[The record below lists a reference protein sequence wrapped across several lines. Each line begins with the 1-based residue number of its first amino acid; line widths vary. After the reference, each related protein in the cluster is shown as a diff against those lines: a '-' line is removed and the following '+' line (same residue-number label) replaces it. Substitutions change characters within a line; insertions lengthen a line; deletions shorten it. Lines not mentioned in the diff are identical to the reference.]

1 MADPLSLAAS
11 IAGLISLADLVFKTT
26 YKFVRAAKDAKDEI
40 QSLVDEINNL
50 ASVLRRLEAL
60 TSDLED
66 EGQSFDPTL
75 RNHYLNHCFKTF
87 NKIELR
93 VKKASESFKK
103 SKFDGIV
110 RQLKWPFSSSETKE
124 LLAELSRHK
133 ETISVALLAD
143 SMRKIQLSLSK
154 SDDIDKKITA
164 LGEVARKIEIN
175 TMIAINDR
183 KKRILDHFM
192 KANPQLALQTSIRL
206 RHSMTGLWLTESPTF
221 IRWLETPGSKLWL
234 TGIPGAGKTVLAGS
248 VIQEALSRSYAS
260 RRIGVAFFFCD
271 YKESKTWDTVN
282 ILGALASQLA
292 RQNNES
298 YNVLDAYYESLYPPR
313 GLPQTADVDELR
325 AQISQM
331 CETFDQTIIVVD
343 GLDECDDLTDE
354 VVDSLIQV
362 AAYSERLSMALF
374 SRDHY
379 NIRARLEEEFEPIQ
393 IAAHTEDVEL
403 YVNAE
408 VDKRIRTRQLQL
420 TSAHM
425 KEEIR
430 SALVGKADGMFRW
443 VVCQLDYLCNCAHD
457 QERRE
462 ALGKLPPDLPESYR
476 RLLERVNN
484 CSVGVQN
491 MVQMCLHF
499 MAVAGPKLT
508 IVELRQAVSTPAIGA
523 TLDESNIVPE
533 YEILKRCSS
542 LIRKSTNGKY
552 FEFAH
557 FSVREFLEDE
567 KAISQTTGIE
577 KYWIARSM
585 TKFLLAR
592 QCLRFLQMENFDKMP
607 DEPNKQVAAT
617 RQRDNSYPFY
627 RHAAILWIKL
637 TKDGLG
643 DPEILELAKSLFQPS
658 KRAYFMCWA
667 VEVFKNVMYATG
679 IGTRYEQRNGTEK
692 HAWRIVMVPSF
703 KPLHMAAA
711 LNLPEICNFLI
722 RNGSDVNDKLDSA
735 TPLDLALMSVLA
747 VPGLPEMSGEKDQR
761 HDLMRT
767 PRDEFLPSSRRRN
780 MTVDCLMHA
789 GARSSDHLIPPNT
802 LSVFSIACLFASI
815 FHDLYPV
822 FRCLC
827 AYTIPSV
834 PEVKVLQ
841 EWLMATD
848 TSNHVAEVSTRMLLK
863 FLSST
868 GAYNTDWGAEMGLIV
883 WNWAQECDF
892 SLTRDL
898 NLVGSCALMSD
909 DNLVSQIVSA
919 VCSDNIE
926 LLKYCVE
933 DRRLKNQVR
942 YSGPVNGLLHLAVK
956 HNAFNV
962 FKALVNAGFDPYTYN
977 DKGDLPIHLCER
989 QGSLRPFKVFKDL
1002 GISLVSQ
1009 DRDGYNNLHY
1019 WAQDRPLN
1027 HEFVNG
1033 IFDLDAEEAIKG
1045 LQTRTFRGDTP
1056 LTMVFKSAGESPRSE
1071 HRDLDLNRL
1080 CLQVLGFL
1088 KRYHREKGSDTSLVT
1103 GTSVSC
1109 LRKAFSEFDSMIGS
1123 NPTPLHKPNAWIS
1136 LSQVQLLTK
1145 LYPEALNSRLNGR
1158 LPLETYIRSTLDNR
1172 KDPEHNI
1179 IMSLFPDNLRDSDLS
1194 EKQSLW
1200 HFACYLPDNDRYSKA
1215 RYMNTIDFGT
1225 MMEIMFQRG
1234 AMRVYEEQFKESG
1247 LKPLL
1252 SNHQALLMSVI
1263 RDAILQTKYW
1273 DGMQDSDSISLLFQ
1287 DVINRVNLDMIRL
1300 LVKYGANPH
1309 HRVNGQTPF
1318 EIAFR
1323 ARVAIDLCS
1332 TEEGAEVLHNLL
1344 ECCSIEEI
1352 LKDSSETSNNSPLH
1366 TLATSEDATN
1376 IIWLMEALVQ
1386 RGFDV
1391 NNVGSGFLATTPLV
1405 YHLQQSSFQF
1415 AEELLELGAD
1425 PSRDAVLACIVS
1437 DNLSFLQKI
1446 LNHKTN
1452 PSAIFGWSDPVTF
1465 NIQHLDQTAVV
1476 KNGNAFHL
1484 ASACNSVACL
1494 EFILEHASEMD
1505 KASMSD
1511 EGLTPVHIAAYEGYV
1526 DAMKLLLKKGFSAMT
1541 ESLYGFTPMH
1551 MAVLGGSL
1559 PTVQCLLEHG
1569 ASQTLDA
1576 NGRTPRRI
1584 SLELGFDGIYEF
1596 LGGDTRGDS
1605 KELSSFQE
1613 LAESVEPIE
1622 RLAISFERAMEE
1634 EDYESIKLLI
1644 YQGCPVDV
1652 PLPSRQGLS
1661 ALLVAL
1667 EEENL
1672 VMGEWLLQE
1681 GASALQADFKGE
1693 VLENAIDIAAGRS
1706 SLNPLL
1712 PELFLKYLLEGGD
1725 LKFGFELPLHE
1736 AIDKGNTKGLE
1747 ILLEVAEEYP
1757 NYIRFSHMFKDVL
1770 SCLLLRDFSC
1780 ENSWQT
1786 WIHSAS
1792 TTALHSAA
1800 WNGNKKAISLLLN
1813 RGADIDA
1820 ADSNGWTPL
1829 MYSKDADIA
1838 QHLVLLGASMAAVCR
1853 FGSLASLINW
1863 FGDSLFDE
1871 AHPVSFSRLPR
1882 EFLTVSDPPRFSTN
1896 CEEVSLTPEALDKLL
1911 KLKFDLLGEDEAGRS
1926 MMHYILGE
1934 EDLVDWMLGSDQD
1947 LSGTTPFPWH
1957 LEWCGFSDLAF
1968 LTSSFER
1975 LQKKVPA
1982 DLFRKILNLEPSRGW
1997 SPLCHAAALNRVD
2010 IVANCLEMGADID
2023 FEGSCFGSAVMNA
2036 SACGSLDTVKLLVRN
2051 GASVTYMSK
2060 KGFIS
2065 CFLVAGTEA
2074 VREWLIC
2081 GRFRDQVRVASESD
2095 SGCPQEEV
2103 PWGGYV
2109 EARVLLYGGRARWP
2123 EESTLDYAK
2132 RLSKM
2137 KKRWQ
2142 GQVLRLYVEEASS
2155 SSGTDSDTGSEG
2167 DAGSNLEVGF
2177 KSEYDLRSR
2186 SIHSQLRYA
2195 PYLVSDNGSG
2205 SESEL

>member
-75 RNHYLNHCFKTF
+75 RNHYLNHCYKTF
-87 NKIELR
+87 NRIESR
-93 VKKASESFKK
+93 
-103 SKFDGIV
+103 
-110 RQLKWPFSSSETKE
+110 LKWPFSSSETKE

-154 SDDIDKKITA
+154 SDEIDKKITA
-164 LGEVARKIEIN
+164 LGEVARRIEIN

-192 KANPQLALQTSIRL
+192 KANPQPALQTSIRL

-234 TGIPGAGKTVLAGS
+234 TGIPGAGKTILAGS

-260 RRIGVAFFFCD
+260 RRIGMAFFFCD
-271 YKESKTWDTVN
+271 YKDSKTWNIVN

-292 RQNNES
+292 RQNDES
-298 YNVLDAYYESLYPPR
+298 YNVLDAYYESLYPPG
-313 GLPQTADVDELR
+313 GLPQTPDADELR

-354 VVDSLIQV
+354 VVDNLIQV
-362 AAYSERLSMALF
+362 ADYSERLSMALF

-379 NIRARLEEEFEPIQ
+379 NIRVRLEEEFEPIQ

-420 TSAHM
+420 ASADM

-430 SALVGKADGMFRW
+430 SALVGKADGIW

-462 ALGKLPPDLPESYR
+462 ALSKLPPDLPESYR
-476 RLLERVNN
+476 RLLERVNS

-499 MAVAGPKLT
+499 MAVADPKLT
-508 IVELRQAVSTPAIGA
+508 IVELRQAVSTPAIGG
-523 TLDESNIVPE
+523 TLDEGSIVPE
-533 YEILKRCSS
+533 YEIMKRCSS
-542 LIRKSTNGKY
+542 LIRKSTDGKY

-567 KAISQTTGIE
+567 KAIFQTTGIE
-577 KYWIARSM
+577 KYWIAQPKMNS
-585 TKFLLAR
+585 LLAT
-592 QCLRFLQMENFDKMP
+592 QCLKFLQMENFDKMP
-607 DEPNKQVAAT
+607 DEPNQQVAAT
-617 RQRDNSYPFY
+617 RQRDGSYPFY
-627 RHAAILWIKL
+627 RHAALLWIKL

-643 DPEILELAKSLFQPS
+643 ESNILDLAKSLFQPS

-679 IGTRYEQRNGTEK
+679 IGSRFDTKNETEIQ
-692 HAWRIVMVPSF
+692 AWRIVRTPSF

-711 LNLPEICNFLI
+711 LNLPEICSFLI
-722 RNGSDVNDKLDSA
+722 SSSSDVNDKLDAA
-735 TPLDLALMSVLA
+735 TPLDLAFMSILA
-747 VPGLPEMSGEKDQR
+747 VPGLAEMSGEKNQHR
-761 HDLMRT
+761 DLMIIGRN
-767 PRDEFLPSSRRRN
+767 EFLPSTQRRD
-780 MTVDCLMHA
+780 MTIDCLMHA
-789 GARSSDHLIPPNT
+789 GALCSDHLIPPNT
-802 LSVFSIACLFASI
+802 LSVLSITCLFASI

-827 AYTIPSV
+827 SHTTPSV
-834 PEVKVLQ
+834 TEVKVLQ
-841 EWLMATD
+841 EWLVATD

-868 GAYNTDWGAEMGLIV
+868 GAYSTGWGAELGLIV

-898 NLVGSCALMSD
+898 SLVGSCALMSD

-919 VCSDNIE
+919 VCSDNVD
-926 LLKYCVE
+926 LLKYCVA

-942 YSGPVNGLLHLAVK
+942 HSGPVNGLLHLAVK
-956 HNAFNV
+956 HNAFDV
-962 FKALVNAGFDPYTYN
+962 FKALVITGFDPYTYN

-989 QGSLRPFKVFKDL
+989 QGSLRPFEVFKDL
-1002 GISLVSQ
+1002 GISLMSQ
-1009 DRDGYNNLHY
+1009 DQDGYNIFHH

-1027 HEFVNG
+1027 YEFVNG
-1033 IFDLDAEEAIKG
+1033 IFELNPEEAIKG
-1045 LQTRTFRGDTP
+1045 LQRRTPHGATP
-1056 LTMVFKSAGESPRSE
+1056 LTMVFESAGESPRSE
-1071 HRDLDLNRL
+1071 HRDLDLNKL
-1080 CLQVLGFL
+1080 CLQVLGL
-1088 KRYHREKGSDTSLVT
+1088 LQRYYRERGIEKSLET
-1103 GTSVSC
+1103 ETSVNS
-1109 LRKAFSEFDSMIGS
+1109 LREAFSEFDSMIGTD
-1123 NPTPLHKPNAWIS
+1123 PTPLHKLKAWVS

-1145 LYPEALNSRLNGR
+1145 IYPDALKSRVNGR
-1158 LPLETYIRSTLDNR
+1158 LPLEKYITNTLNNR

-1179 IMSLFPDNLRDSDLS
+1179 IMSLFPENLKDSELS

-1200 HFACYLPDNDRYSKA
+1200 YFACYLPDNDRYSKE
-1215 RYMNTIDFGT
+1215 RYVNTVEFET
-1225 MMEIMFQRG
+1225 MMLIMFRLG
-1234 AMRVYEEQFKESG
+1234 AMGTYEEQFKESG

-1252 SNHQALLMSVI
+1252 FNYQASLIPVI
-1263 RDAILQTKYW
+1263 RDAILQTNYW
-1273 DGMQDSDSISLLFQ
+1273 DGMKSSDSISLLFQ
-1287 DVINRVNLDMIRL
+1287 DVINSGDFDMIRL
-1300 LVKYGANPH
+1300 LVKNGANPH

-1318 EIAFR
+1318 EIAFC
-1323 ARVAIDLCS
+1323 ARVAIELCES
-1332 TEEGAEVLHNLL
+1332 EEGTEVLENLL
-1344 ECCSIEEI
+1344 ECCSIDEI
-1352 LKDSSETSNNSPLH
+1352 VKDSSETDHGSPLH
-1366 TLATSEDATN
+1366 TLATPEDATD
-1376 IIWLMEALVQ
+1376 IIWLVEELVQ
-1386 RGFDV
+1386 RGFDINYV
-1391 NNVGSGFLATTPLV
+1391 ASGLSAETPLV
-1405 YHLQQSSFQF
+1405 YHLQKSSFQF
-1415 AEELLELGAD
+1415 AEKLLELGAN
-1425 PSRDAVLACIVS
+1425 PYAKGKTSLNAVLACVVTH
-1437 DNLSFLQKI
+1437 NLPFLQRI
-1446 LNHKTN
+1446 LDQRTQTET
-1452 PSAIFGWSDPVTF
+1452 PFGWSDPVTF
-1465 NIQHLDQTAVV
+1465 NIRHLYQTAAV
-1476 KNGNAFHL
+1476 KNGNVLHL
-1484 ASACNSVACL
+1484 ASACNNVTCL
-1494 EFILEHASEMD
+1494 EFILNHASEMD
-1505 KASMSD
+1505 KASISD

-1526 DAMKLLLKKGFSAMT
+1526 DVLRLLLVRGFDTMT
-1541 ESLYGFTPMH
+1541 ESRFGLTPMH

-1559 PTVQCLLEHG
+1559 PTVQCLLEYG

-1576 NGRTPRRI
+1576 NGRTPGRI
-1584 SLELGFDGIYEF
+1584 SFELGFDEIYE
-1596 LGGDTRGDS
+1596 LLEGDTRSGYQL
-1605 KELSSFQE
+1605 LSSAQE
-1613 LAESVEPIE
+1613 LTEFVEPRE
-1622 RLAISFERAMEE
+1622 RLAMSFERAMKE
-1634 EDYESIKLLI
+1634 EDYESMRQLI
-1644 YQGCPVDV
+1644 EKGCPVDV

-1667 EEENL
+1667 EAENIG
-1672 VMGEWLLQE
+1672 MGYWLLQE
-1681 GASALQADFKGE
+1681 GASALQENDEGE
-1693 VLENAIDIAAGRS
+1693 VDLNVIDMAACRS
-1706 SLNPLL
+1706 GLNHLL
-1712 PELFLKYLLEGGD
+1712 PELFQKYLLEGGD
-1725 LKFGFELPLHE
+1725 LRFGHEFPLHE
-1736 AIDKGNTKGLE
+1736 AIENENTKGLE
-1747 ILLEVAEEYP
+1747 ILLEVAEEHTH
-1757 NYIRFSHMFKDVL
+1757 YIGSSQTFKDVL
-1770 SCLLLRDFSC
+1770 NRLLSRKFSC
-1780 ENSWQT
+1780 ENSRLIWE
-1786 WIHSAS
+1786 HSAS
-1792 TTALHSAA
+1792 TTALHKAA
-1800 WNGNKKAISLLLN
+1800 WNGNKDGISLLLD

-1829 MYSKDADIA
+1829 IYSKDADTA
-1838 QHLVLLGASMAAVCR
+1838 QHLVSLGASMAAVCR
-1853 FGSLASLINW
+1853 LGSFASLISW
-1863 FGDSLFDE
+1863 FDGSLFDE
-1871 AHPVSFSRLPR
+1871 AHPVSFSRLPK
-1882 EFLTVSDPPRFSTN
+1882 ELLTVSDPPRFSTI
-1896 CEEVSLTPEALDKLL
+1896 CEEVSLNPGTLDNLS
-1911 KLKFDLLGEDEAGRS
+1911 KLKFDLLREDETGRS

-1934 EDLVDWMLGSDQD
+1934 EDLVDWVLGSDQD

-1957 LEWCGFSDLAF
+1957 LEWCEFSGLAL

-1975 LQKKVPA
+1975 LRHKMPA
-1982 DLFRKILNLEPSRGW
+1982 DLFRKVLNLEPSRGW

-2036 SACGSLDTVKLLVRN
+2036 SACGSLDAVKVLVRN
-2051 GASVTYMSK
+2051 GASVTYTSK
-2060 KGFIS
+2060 RGFIS

-2074 VREWLIC
+2074 VREWLLC
-2081 GRFRDQVRVASESD
+2081 GRFKGQMHLAAESD
-2095 SGCPQEEV
+2095 SECLQEEV
-2103 PWGGYV
+2103 PWSGYV

-2123 EESTLDYAK
+2123 EESALEYAK

-2142 GQVLRLYVEEASS
+2142 GQVLRLHVEETGS
-2155 SSGTDSDTGSEG
+2155 SSGTNSDTGSESE
-2167 DAGSNLEVGF
+2167 AGSNMD
-2177 KSEYDLRSR
+2177 SESESDLGLRSMR
-2186 SIHSQLRYA
+2186 SQLRCA
-2195 PYLVSDNGSG
+2195 PYLVSVPGSW
-2205 SESEL
+2205 SEL